1 MLVNPLWIT
10 NGTGILTS
18 KHTATGGATVDT
30 IPPTITAI
38 LPNTLNSAA
47 NNYNAITTPSNLNT
61 AVVNTMLVDSSTS
74 TGDTYAG
81 QDGLVQIKSG
91 NTSNYTGAMYGD
103 VGSLY
108 HYGSG
113 TVTSGVGILGQVRL
127 DGPGAY
133 TSAAGVYGLALHT
146 GSGTIGSVG
155 TLYARNITWI
165 GSTPTITNQYG
176 LQVDSP
182 VKLGGTI
189 TNNYGVYIAD
199 QGSVATNNYNLY
211 SAGATAVNYFEGGL
225 QADKQITLYPTN
237 KTITAQEYL
246 IRSSG
251 TYTLDYT
258 NAVGPV
264 ALSASG
270 TFVFKQNGY
279 GFGSGVLFQNATTYK
294 NDSGTTRTIGPVSA
308 LAHAPTIQSNGGTL
322 TLSYDVGLLQS
333 STYNVTNSGTT
344 NVTNAMGAWLQGA
357 TVGTGT
363 TVTNSYGILA
373 DYIQTVS
380 GTLTNYAAFV
390 SSTMAG
396 TNQTRI
402 LLGTSTI
409 PSGTWGIYQASTET
423 NMLSGDLQFVKEA
436 ARTIQIQ
443 DTTTAATAGATLTI
457 LGAKGSNTTSG
468 GGGAINVTGGDGRQG
483 NSAGGTIT
491 LTGGAGVGVSVGG
504 SVTLV
509 GGAGLTGG
517 TINIDAGSGVANGTV
532 KIGVTR
538 GDVYISK
545 TGGKFAAFG
554 ATPVV
559 QPATTGTTTGF
570 TAGAGTAVNDASTF
584 TGGTGS
590 TAYRISDIVLA
601 LKQLGL
607 LAA

>member
-91 NTSNYTGAMYGD
+91 NLSNYTGAMYGD

-113 TVTSGVGILGQVRL
+113 TVATGAGIIGQVRL

-133 TSAAGVYGLALHT
+133 TNAVGVYGLALHT
-146 GSGTIGSVG
+146 GSGTIGAAAAFYGRSILWPGNTV
-155 TLYARNITWI
+155 A
-165 GSTPTITNQYG
+165 ITNQYG

-189 TNNYGVYIAD
+189 TSNYGVYIAD

-211 SAGATAVNYFEGGL
+211 SAGSTAVNYFEGGL

-258 NAVGPV
+258 NAVAPPGYDFNPTV
-264 ALSASG
+264 
-270 TFVFKQNGY
+270 VFQQNGFA
-279 GFGSGVLFQNATTYK
+279 FGSGIGFYMRPLFQ
-294 NDSGTTRTIGPVSA
+294 NDSGTTRTIGPYVA
-308 LAHAPTIQSNGGTL
+308 FAANATYQANGGTL
-322 TLSYDVGLLQS
+322 TGQSIDFVSS
-333 STYNVTNSGTT
+333 STVSHINSGATT
-344 NVTNAMGAWLQGA
+344 LSNHYHYWMQG
-357 TVGTGT
+357 GSISTGD
-363 TVTNSYGILA
+363 TVTNRYGVYYAPTGTI
-373 DYIQTVS
+373 S
-380 GTLTNYAAFV
+380 GTLTSEAAFV
-390 SSTMAG
+390 SSGLQA
-396 TNQTRI
+396 TNKTHI
-402 LLGTSTI
+402 LLGTTTI
-409 PSGTWGIYQASTET
+409 PSGSYSIYSTDT
-423 NMLSGDLQFVKEA
+423 NPEFLSGDIQFVKET
-436 ARTIQIQ
+436 ARTIGIS
-443 DTTTAATAGATLTI
+443 DTTTAATGGAKLTI

-468 GGGAINVTGGDGRQG
+468 TGGAIDITGGDGRQG
-483 NSAGGTIT
+483 NSSGGTVT
-491 LTGGAGVGVSVGG
+491 LTGGAGVGLSIGG

-509 GGAGLTGG
+509 GGSGLTGG
-517 TINIDAGSGVANGTV
+517 TVNLDGGSGVANGTV

-545 TGGKFAAFG
+545 TGGKVGLFG

-559 QPATTGTTTGF
+559 QPNTTGTTTGF